1 MRLAVI
7 CPSGAS
13 DVGFGV
19 STRLTDPVCV
29 KGECVRMMTE
39 GDSEGNSECEGDYE
53 GNSECEGDSEGNSEC
68 ESNEWE

>member
-39 GDSEGNSECEGDYE
+39 GDSEGNSECEG
-53 GNSECEGDSEGNSEC
+53 
-68 ESNEWE
+68 NE

>member
-29 KGECVRMMTE
+29 KGEYVRMMTE
-39 GDSEGNSECEGDYE
+39 GDSESNRK
-53 GNSECEGDSEGNSEC
+53 CEGDSEGNSEC
-68 ESNEWE
+68 ESNE